1 MTYFVRAQRGR
12 IFNLSINSPVA
23 PIFLLNLVKSGGNH
37 FFALN
42 GRLGSLGPIPT
53 GSGALRCELNFLRA
67 STRSRVDV
75 LRGEIGKFSK

>member
-1 MTYFVRAQRGR
+1 MVKERLYIVRLPG
-12 IFNLSINSPVA
+12 

-53 GSGALRCELNFLRA
+53 GSGALRGVLNFLRA
-67 STRSRVDV
+67 LTRSRIDV
-75 LRGEIGKFSK
+75 LGGEIGNFSKSPYTLV